1 MRVVAFIFARGG
13 SKGVP
18 RKNLQMLGEKP
29 LLAWSIDAA
38 RACPS
43 VARVIVSTD
52 DMEIADVAQRYGA
65 EVPFMR
71 PTELAGDRSPE
82 WFAWQHAVQALRATG
97 DSFDAFLSV
106 PTTSPLRAVEDL
118 INCLAEL
125 AGGDCDAVISIA
137 AAARNPYF
145 NMVRRHTDGIVE
157 LAITGGETVSNRQE
171 APALFDI
178 TTVCYAARPDYIL
191 SAQSLLQGR
200 VKGVVVPKDRAL
212 DIDDQIDLDFARF
225 LVQSRQKS

>member
-1 MRVVAFIFARGG
+1 VRVVAFIFARGG

-18 RKNLQMLGEKP
+18 RKNLQLLGGKP

-38 RACPS
+38 LACPD

-52 DMEIADVAQRYGA
+52 DTEIADAARQHGA

-71 PTELAGDRSPE
+71 PAELAGDRSPE
-82 WFAWQHAVQALRATG
+82 WLAWQHAVRHVRESG

-106 PTTSPLRAVEDL
+106 PTTSPLRSTEDL
-118 INCLAEL
+118 RGCLAQL
-125 AGGDCDAVISIA
+125 AGGDCDAVISMTP
-137 AAARNPYF
+137 AARSPYF
-145 NMVRRHTDGIVE
+145 NMVRRHTDGSVE
-157 LAITGGETVSNRQE
+157 LAIRGEASVANRQE

-191 SAQSLLQGR
+191 SAQSLLEGR
-200 VKGVVVPKDRAL
+200 IKAVIVPKERAL
-212 DIDDQIDLDFARF
+212 DIDDKIDLNFARF
-225 LVQSRQKS
+225 LIQSRQTP

>member
-18 RKNLQMLGEKP
+18 RKNLQMLGDKP

-52 DMEIADVAQRYGA
+52 DAEIADAAHRHGA

-71 PTELAGDRSPE
+71 PAELAGDRSPE
-82 WFAWQHAVQALRATG
+82 WLAWQHAVRTLRGMG
-97 DSFDAFLSV
+97 DPFDAFLSV

-118 INCLAEL
+118 TNCLTEL
-125 AGGDCDAVISIA
+125 ASDDCDAVISMTS
-137 AAARNPYF
+137 AARSPYF
-145 NMVRRHTDGIVE
+145 NMVRRDADGSVK
-157 LAITGGETVSNRQE
+157 LAITGSASVTNRQE

-200 VKGVVVPKDRAL
+200 VKAIVVPKDRAL
-212 DIDDQIDLDFARF
+212 DIDDQTDLDFARF
-225 LVQSRQKS
+225 LVHSRQKS